1 MIRLAPFLLIA
12 CVSTAHAV
20 DDPIAKWT
28 FDASNGADASGHG
41 LDLTAQGGVQF
52 LGSAAGKMA
61 NLNGTSAYLDHVS
74 SPSFMPASDGWTVY
88 GWVFATLDTS
98 DNHMVVSWYRCGA
111 SPGCNSSDTA
121 GYQLYLDRHGL
132 AQFWMRDDLNH
143 EVVLFSAGS
152 LTFGRWH
159 QLVGTWDPVNHVGKF
174 YVDAVLIGS
183 LSTTLV
189 GLTEG
194 GSPIPLTVGRV
205 FRTGWGAP
213 TGYFHGGLDDVRL
226 YRRALSAAEITSLY
240 TAGTVDA
247 PAADAAFGL
256 SPATPNPAR
265 AASSVR
271 ASLAAPG
278 HVRLEVYDA
287 AGRRVR
293 RLFDG
298 PRNAGAFTMAWDGLD
313 EKGGVART
321 GVYFYRLEA
330 TGLDGTASRT
340 TRVALI
346 H

>member
-1 MIRLAPFLLIA
+1 
-12 CVSTAHAV
+12 
-20 DDPIAKWT
+20 
-28 FDASNGADASGHG
+28 
-41 LDLTAQGGVQF
+41 
-52 LGSAAGKMA
+52 MA
-61 NLNGTSAYLDHVS
+61 NLNGTTAYLDHSS
-74 SPSFMPASDGWTVY
+74 SPSFMPGTDGWTVY
-88 GWVFATLDTS
+88 AWVFATFDTS
-98 DNHMVVSWYRCGA
+98 DYHMVVSWYRCGA
-111 SPGCNSSDTA
+111 SAGCNSSDTA
-121 GYQLYLDRHGL
+121 GYQLYVDRHGL

-159 QLVGTWDPVNHVGKF
+159 QLVGTWDPVNHIAKF

-183 LSTTLV
+183 WSTTLV

-205 FRTGWGAP
+205 FRTGWAAP

-226 YRRALSAAEITSLY
+226 YRRALSAGEITSLY

-247 PAADAAFGL
+247 PAPTVAFGL

-287 AGRRVR
+287 AGHTVR

-298 PRNAGAFTMAWDGLD
+298 PRDAGAFTMAWDGLD
-313 EKGGVART
+313 EKGAVART
-321 GVYFYRLEA
+321 GVYFYRLETA
-330 TGLDGTASRT
+330 GLDGTASRT

>member
-1 MIRLAPFLLIA
+1 VIRLTTLLLIA

-20 DDPIAKWT
+20 DDPFAKWT
-28 FDASNGADASGHG
+28 FDASNGVDASGHG
-41 LDLTAQGGVQF
+41 LDLTVQGGVQF
-52 LGSAAGKMA
+52 LGSATGKMA
-61 NLNGTSAYLDHVS
+61 NLNGTSAYLDHAS
-74 SPSFMPASDGWTVY
+74 SPSFMPGTDGWTVY
-88 GWVFATLDTS
+88 GWVFATPDTS
-98 DNHMVVSWYRCGA
+98 DYHMVVSWYRCGA
-111 SPGCNSSDTA
+111 NPGCNTSDTA

-132 AQFWMRDDLNH
+132 AQFWMRDDLGT
-143 EVVLFSAGS
+143 EMQLFSAGS

-159 QLVGTWDPVNHVGKF
+159 QLVGTWDPVNHVAKL

-205 FRTGWGAP
+205 FRTGWAAP

-226 YRRALSAAEITSLY
+226 YRRALSAAEIASLY
-240 TAGTVDA
+240 GAGTVDA
-247 PAADAAFGL
+247 PSPGVAFGL
-256 SPATPNPAR
+256 SSATPNPAR

-287 AGRRVR
+287 AGRMVR

-298 PRNAGAFTMAWDGLD
+298 PRDAGAFTMGWDGLD

-330 TGLDGTASRT
+330 IDLAGSATRS

-346 H
+346 R